1 MRPANRNTL
10 CVVLLGLFG
19 LTPEVSGQ
27 PAKLNVITTGISPT
41 SLPSY
46 VAKDSGIFAKNG
58 LDVQLVRATSSVAVM
73 ALISVELGIIEV
85 AGPGIIRSD
94 LRGAD
99 LVFVAAGVVTL
110 NYWLMTAKQIKSAEQ
125 LKGGVIGSSDLS
137 GSSFIAIQFALRKLG
152 LNAERDATII
162 RAGGTPERLVGLQ
175 TGRLQATVLNPPTS
189 FLAQREGFNVL
200 TDVTGMPF
208 QHNGVVTTKRFIREH
223 SNVVRSYVKSQVE
236 AVHLMKTDRQR
247 GITIL
252 MKTLKAKPEEKEL
265 VEKSYNASTG
275 EEVYPYKQYPSLPG
289 IQTILDAM
297 VKEEPKAKEARPEEF
312 VDTRFIQELD
322 DSGFISNLYK
332 GKKNW

>member
-1 MRPANRNTL
+1 MKLRTL
-10 CVVLLGLFG
+10 NILYAFLLWVFG
-19 LTPEVSGQ
+19 IASEASSQLT
-27 PAKLNVITTGISPT
+27 KLNVITTGVSPT

-46 VAKDSGIFAKNG
+46 IAKESGIFAKNG
-58 LDVQLVRATSSVAVM
+58 LDVQVVRATSSISVM
-73 ALISVELGIIEV
+73 ALISGELGIVEV
-85 AGPGIIRSD
+85 AGPSIIRSN

-99 LVFVAAGVVTL
+99 VVFVAAGVVTL
-110 NYWLMTAKQIKSAEQ
+110 NYWLMTAKHIKSAEQ

-152 LNAERDATII
+152 LNPERDAAII

-223 SNVVRSYVKSQVE
+223 PNVVRSYVKSQIE

-252 MKTLKAKPEEKEL
+252 MKTLKAKPEEREL
-265 VEKSYNASTG
+265 VEKSYNASMG
-275 EEVYPYKQYPSLPG
+275 EEVYPQKQYPSLPG

-312 VDTRFIQELD
+312 VDARFVQELD
-322 DSGFISNLYK
+322 DSGFINNLYK
-332 GKKNW
+332 GKKN